1 MYVYDENAT
10 DCSLFYSLSL
20 AKIADLANGQC
31 DEIPPVSSPT
41 KNSVLTEIVQTIEK
55 LPTNDEA
62 EVDNQLPK
70 TEVDNQLPKT
80 EVDYQLPKTEP
91 PPAAKPINK
100 ARINEFASLLSS
112 AVHLTQPPATKKQ
125 EPSKTIATV
134 NQPLPSPSRSE
145 DQSFSSIP
153 SANSDR
159 EERESFHTVKS
170 NNNSEQEQIKKH
182 IDARYNEKIDDRA
195 SIQINTSNIKALF

>member
-1 MYVYDENAT
+1 SEYF
-10 DCSLFYSLSL
+10 CL
-20 AKIADLANGQC
+20 

-62 EVDNQLPK
+62 EVDYQLPK

-100 ARINEFASLLSS
+100 ARINE
-112 AVHLTQPPATKKQ
+112 
-125 EPSKTIATV
+125 
-134 NQPLPSPSRSE
+134 
-145 DQSFSSIP
+145 
-153 SANSDR
+153 
-159 EERESFHTVKS
+159 
-170 NNNSEQEQIKKH
+170 
-182 IDARYNEKIDDRA
+182 
-195 SIQINTSNIKALF
+195 